1 MQLFVRECAVPRAA
15 ALLVPIILSLALT
28 GYRTSRQDQPQ
39 TPRSNSAR
47 PNIVLAIADDWSF
60 PHASTYG
67 DRTVRTPNFDRVA
80 REGARFTHA
89 FAAAPSCSPSRAA
102 LLTGQAVH
110 RLQEGG
116 NLWGTLP
123 STYAVYPD
131 LLERAGYA
139 VGFAEKGWGPGQFEP
154 GGRTRNPAGPQ
165 FKGFEDFMQRRPAGT
180 PFCFWFGSSDP
191 HRPYEAG
198 TGLTSS
204 DAAGKIQLPEFL
216 PDTPEV
222 RSDLLDYYYEVE
234 RFDRDLGLILA
245 ALERGGE
252 LDNTIVIV
260 TSDNGLPF
268 PRAKATVYDGGVRVP
283 LAIRWPGVAKPGTTV
298 DALVSLTDIAPTL
311 LEGAGVAAVSTMT
324 GRTLA
329 PLLRGEAQAGREQV
343 FLERERHANVRRGD
357 LSYPV
362 RAVRTN
368 DYLYIRN
375 LRPDRWP
382 AGDPELYFAV
392 GPFGDIDG
400 GPTKSL
406 ILERRSDP
414 SIAKY
419 FELATAKRPMVEL
432 YDLRRDPHQLTNVA
446 GRPEHRA
453 SEERLRTALDRW
465 MRDTADPR
473 ATTDDDRWDRFPYY
487 GQPAK

>member
-1 MQLFVRECAVPRAA
+1 
-15 ALLVPIILSLALT
+15 
-28 GYRTSRQDQPQ
+28 
-39 TPRSNSAR
+39 
-47 PNIVLAIADDWSF
+47 
-60 PHASTYG
+60 
-67 DRTVRTPNFDRVA
+67 
-80 REGARFTHA
+80 
-89 FAAAPSCSPSRAA
+89 
-102 LLTGQAVH
+102 
-110 RLQEGG
+110 
-116 NLWGTLP
+116 
-123 STYAVYPD
+123 
-131 LLERAGYA
+131 
-139 VGFAEKGWGPGQFEP
+139 
-154 GGRTRNPAGPQ
+154 
-165 FKGFEDFMQRRPAGT
+165 MQRRPAGT

-198 TGLTSS
+198 TGVTSS

-245 ALERGGE
+245 ALERAGE

-283 LAIRWPGVAKPGTTV
+283 LAIRWPGVARPGTTV

-329 PLLRGEAQAGREQV
+329 PLLRGEAQAGRDQV

-368 DYLYIRN
+368 DYLYVRN
-375 LRPDRWP
+375 FRPRPLAGRRSGAVFCGWAVRRHRRRPDEVADPGAPLRSIDREIFRARHGQAVDGRALRPATRSAPVDQH
-382 AGDPELYFAV
+382 
-392 GPFGDIDG
+392 
-400 GPTKSL
+400 
-406 ILERRSDP
+406 RRSSGAP
-414 SIAKY
+414 RCGGTSA
-419 FELATAKRPMVEL
+419 
-432 YDLRRDPHQLTNVA
+432 
-446 GRPEHRA
+446 HRA
-453 SEERLRTALDRW
+453 GSLD
-465 MRDTADPR
+465 A
-473 ATTDDDRWDRFPYY
+473 
-487 GQPAK
+487 

>member
-15 ALLVPIILSLALT
+15 ALLVPLILSLALT
-28 GYRTSRQDQPQ
+28 GYRTSHQAQPR
-39 TPRSNSAR
+39 TARSNSAR

-60 PHASTYG
+60 PHASAYG
-67 DRTVRTPNFDRVA
+67 DRAVRTPNFDRVA
-80 REGARFTHA
+80 REGVRFTHA

-102 LLTGQAVH
+102 LLTGQAAH

-123 STYAVYPD
+123 GAYAVYPD

-139 VGFAEKGWGPGQFEP
+139 VGFTGKGWGPGQFEP

-165 FKGFEDFMQRRPAGT
+165 FKGFDDFMQRRPAGT

-198 TGLTSS
+198 TGVTLS
-204 DAAGKIQLPEFL
+204 DAAGKIQPPGFL
-216 PDTPEV
+216 PDTPAV

-245 ALERGGE
+245 ALERAGE

-298 DALVSLTDIAPTL
+298 DTLVSLTDIAPTL
-311 LEGAGVAAVSTMT
+311 LEGVGVAAVSTMT

-329 PLLRGEAQAGREQV
+329 PLLRGQAQAGRDQV

-406 ILERRSDP
+406 ILDRRSDP

-419 FELATAKRPMVEL
+419 FELATARRPMVEL
-432 YDLRRDPHQLTNVA
+432 YDLQRDPDQLTNVA

>member
-1 MQLFVRECAVPRAA
+1 M
-15 ALLVPIILSLALT
+15 
-28 GYRTSRQDQPQ
+28 
-39 TPRSNSAR
+39 
-47 PNIVLAIADDWSF
+47 LAIADDWSF
-60 PHASTYG
+60 PHASAYG

-123 STYAVYPD
+123 SAYAVYPD

-139 VGFAEKGWGPGQFEP
+139 VGFTGKGWGPGQFEA

-165 FKGFEDFMQRRPAGT
+165 FKGFDDFMQRRPAGT

-191 HRPYEAG
+191 HRPDEPGAG
-198 TGLTSS
+198 ATTS

-245 ALERGGE
+245 ALERAGE

-268 PRAKATVYDGGVRVP
+268 PRAKATVYDGGVRQP
-283 LAIRWPGVAKPGTTV
+283 LAIRWPGVARPGATI

-329 PLLRGEAQAGREQV
+329 PLLRGEAQAGRDQV

-368 DYLYIRN
+368 DYLYVRN
-375 LRPDRWP
+375 FRPDRWP
-382 AGDPELYFAV
+382 AGDPELYFGWAV
-392 GPFGDIDG
+392 RRHRRWT
-400 GPTKSL
+400 TKSL
-406 ILERRSDP
+406 ILNRRSDP
-414 SIAKY
+414 SIAR
-419 FELATAKRPMVEL
+419 TSSSPRPGGPCL
-432 YDLRRDPHQLTNVA
+432 SSTTCDA
-446 GRPEHRA
+446 I
-453 SEERLRTALDRW
+453 RTS
-465 MRDTADPR
+465 
-473 ATTDDDRWDRFPYY
+473 
-487 GQPAK
+487 